1 MLHRRLPARSA
12 ASLKALMLA
21 ICLAGVG
28 AGLALRPVPGGP
40 AHAGAVSA
48 VRPDTVTFD
57 VRYSGP
63 GPEGTD
69 MLWRARAARPLPGQA
84 TIRMEY
90 AGDPAD
96 RGMPIWPVSAWVT
109 FVADDPRNSFAAE
122 LSGSVNW
129 RSGVVRVAGLVSAG
143 DGRDTPVDHR
153 MRIAWPGLH
162 GTATLVFHRRSP

>member
-1 MLHRRLPARSA
+1 
-12 ASLKALMLA
+12 MLA
-21 ICLAGVG
+21 ICFAGVG

-40 AHAGAVSA
+40 EQAGAAVSA

-57 VRYSGP
+57 VRYTGP

-69 MLWRARAARPLPGQA
+69 MLWRARTARPLPGHA

-96 RGMPIWPVSAWVT
+96 RGMPIWPVSAWVA
-109 FVADDPRNSFAAE
+109 FAADDPRHSFAAE
-122 LSGSVNW
+122 LSGTVNW

-143 DGRDTPVDHR
+143 DGRDTPVEHR
-153 MRIAWPGLH
+153 MRIDWPGLH